1 MARSGLAPNSW
12 LGTRDSGL
20 LRLLNITAD
29 HNNHPS
35 VHRGSHDSYAD
46 LRRFNRRQSF
56 SLVERASNYCL
67 SVPTVPVLFRPTGVP
82 KPPIPSARQTPK
94 FYRNLHIPQC
104 LPVSS
109 RIAFALLS
117 SLGGRKMSRAFL
129 PGATSVPLTTVTTTI
144 LLPDTFSV
152 SSRARNM

>member
-1 MARSGLAPNSW
+1 MARSGLAPNFW

-29 HNNHPS
+29 HINHPS
-35 VHRGSHDSYAD
+35 VHRGSHDSYTD

-56 SLVERASNYCL
+56 SLVERASNYCF
-67 SVPTVPVLFRPTGVP
+67 SVLTVPVLFRPPGAL
-82 KPPIPSARQTPK
+82 KPPIPSERQTPK
-94 FYRNLHIPQC
+94 SYRNVHISQC

-109 RIAFALLS
+109 RIAFALPS
-117 SLGGRKMSRAFL
+117 SLGGRKMSGDSL
-129 PGATSVPLTTVTTTI
+129 LEATSVPLTTVTTTI
-144 LLPDTFSV
+144 LLPDIFSV

>member
-1 MARSGLAPNSW
+1 MTRSGLAPDSW

-29 HNNHPS
+29 HTNHPS

-67 SVPTVPVLFRPTGVP
+67 SVLTVPVLFRPTGVL
-82 KPPIPSARQTPK
+82 KSPIPSERQTPK
-94 FYRNLHIPQC
+94 SYRNLRIPQC

-109 RIAFALLS
+109 RIASALPS
-117 SLGGRKMSRAFL
+117 SLGGRKMSRAFP

-144 LLPDTFSV
+144 LLPGTFSV